1 MYESGLSKFA
11 RILFL
16 IMAVSLGII
25 FILSGCSLAEAAE
38 QEVFVE
44 TTDGTQHH
52 FFWK

>member
-38 QEVFVE
+38 QEVSIE